1 MISSHFSET
10 SSACYVDCDVA
21 FQVQFSFL
29 MYFKVLVPVL
39 LNLAHSAKYAAPGP
53 TRFGRDAA
61 PPVDADGIAAPEES
75 DGHRPQ

>member
-1 MISSHFSET
+1 
-10 SSACYVDCDVA
+10 
-21 FQVQFSFL
+21 

-53 TRFGRDAA
+53 TGFGRDAA

-75 DGHRPQ
+75 DGHRSQ